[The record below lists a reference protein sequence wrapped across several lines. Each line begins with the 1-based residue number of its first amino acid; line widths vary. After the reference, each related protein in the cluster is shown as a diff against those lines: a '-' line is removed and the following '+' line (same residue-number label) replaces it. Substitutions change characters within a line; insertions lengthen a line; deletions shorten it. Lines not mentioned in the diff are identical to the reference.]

1 MDLQTMIDEL
11 DAELGRS
18 GGKKKAALPRI
29 PQHVMDAA
37 ARPFPASP
45 GVQEQAF
52 DAMRTPIEGA
62 SYLARGATRLMT
74 DPLGAARDALG
85 TAWDATG
92 IPMMAEGV
100 QQAYRGATEGNAL
113 LAAGG
118 AGKTVLGAL
127 PGASLVRGA
136 RPVVNALAGSV
147 PRAVLTLGGLGALSG
162 AADAGEAARAQQ
174 PPDLLPSL
182 MEDRARI
189 QQELQRYT
197 AIKGQNAS
205 RPGPKYREAERQI
218 MMLEPK
224 LQAIDA
230 QIQEEQRKRS
240 PEYKMELQAKQAKQP
255 FLERYPEL
263 SGALPFIS
271 MAAAVGLP
279 AFLKASK
286 NALSWNAGPAA
297 RLSRSTKTAEREIAA
312 MVPGQPAAPSAELAV
327 SKLGERLIESEKF
340 IPRATEA
347 SGKVFGP
354 IVLPALG
361 GAAGAEVA
369 MLPDVADWMTLPP
382 GPERDAAQAR
392 ALDMATFAKRAA
404 VGAIMGKGGY
414 EIGAR
419 IPARTMDPA
428 AARGVLAVGNKQLGT
443 SYGPTRVAPPTGAGN
458 APPPAPPAGPP
469 PPNYGTPGA
478 PYPLAGSP
486 EREQI
491 RQAYLIEMQ
500 RRGGAVPPTQFDQ
513 ALRAEPAFAGIP
525 KTQKRVAETNK
536 LVAAFVQTYGRLPT
550 ASPADQR
557 EIFRMARTLAV
568 PAAVGVNALVGASR
582 QPEE

>member
-147 PRAVLTLGGLGALSG
+147 PRAMLTLGGLGALSG

-240 PEYKMELQAKQAKQP
+240 PEYLREQREKEAAMP
-255 FLERYPEL
+255 FRERYPEIA
-263 SGALPFIS
+263 GA
-271 MAAAVGLP
+271 
-279 AFLKASK
+279 
-286 NALSWNAGPAA
+286 
-297 RLSRSTKTAEREIAA
+297 
-312 MVPGQPAAPSAELAV
+312 
-327 SKLGERLIESEKF
+327 
-340 IPRATEA
+340 
-347 SGKVFGP
+347 
-354 IVLPALG
+354 LPALG
-361 GAAGAEVA
+361 FAAAAGLPFALRGTNNLRSFFYGEAPRLSRTTRAVEQGLSPLADNLELRTAQLGARLSEAERKGVVKRELVPA
-369 MLPDVADWMTLPP
+369 LLAGASGATLAAEGSMFPSQYDAYNLPP
-382 GPERDAAQAR
+382 GPTRDAAR
-392 ALDMATFAKRAA
+392 REALDPMAYIER
-404 VGAIMGKGGY
+404 GAMGLLTGLGGY
-414 EIGAR
+414 EAAGMIPKAIPDFAR
-419 IPARTMDPA
+419 
-428 AARGVLAVGNKQLGT
+428 ARGALDVANKQLGT
-443 SYGPTRVAPPTGAGN
+443 AYGPPTRGQRMAPPQ
-458 APPPAPPAGPP
+458 PAPPAVPP
-469 PPNYGTPGA
+469 QNPGMQGASPGRPLYPPS
-478 PYPLAGSP
+478 GSP
-486 EREQI
+486 ERQQI
-491 RQAYLIEMQ
+491 QDAY
-500 RRGGAVPPTQFDQ
+500 RGAVLKRGQTV
-513 ALRAEPAFAGIP
+513 EPQEASDII
-525 KTQKRVAETNK
+525 KRVLGQQGIAVPSSRARVEVTNDLIRK
-536 LVAAFVQTYGRLPT
+536 FQQQHGRLPQSKAEWSAFVYAT
-550 ASPADQR
+550 AR
-557 EIFRMARTLAV
+557 GLAA
-568 PAAVGVNALVGASR
+568 PAAIGVNALAGAYS